1 MHHEPAAESAGRSAR
16 RSGLLRSLGL
26 GLITGAA
33 DDDPSAIGTY
43 AAAGAAFGPSLLW
56 TAPVAF
62 PMMFAVAYLSS
73 KVGRVT
79 GQGLFSV
86 IRGRYS
92 RPLLGFLLLA
102 AVIGNVIEAGAD
114 IGGMAAALNLLL
126 PVPIRLLAVGIVGA
140 VLALQL
146 LGSYELIRNAFR
158 WLTAALLAYVGAA
171 TLAHP
176 ALLPTLKGTLIP
188 TVHMRQDFMAMLVA
202 IVGTTLSAYIYSWQ
216 SNQDVHE
223 DRAAGRKP
231 LRLDSEGASA
241 ELRRSGFDIASG
253 MLFSSAVMYFIIL
266 AASATLFAATHP
278 SITTAADAARA
289 LEPLAGRTAGML
301 FAIGVIGV
309 GFIAVP
315 VMTLGAAFDL
325 AQSFGWRHGL
335 DRRPREARRFYAAV
349 ILFTLAALALNF
361 FGFNPMKALVIAGV
375 AQGISTPMLM
385 IVVMRI
391 TNDPQVMG
399 TSTNTAKMNVL
410 GWITVAVML
419 MALAGLL
426 YSLIAPSFSE
436 LSQAAI
442 PH

>member
-1 MHHEPAAESAGRSAR
+1 M
-16 RSGLLRSLGL
+16 LRSLGL

-56 TAPVAF
+56 AAPAAF

-86 IRGRYS
+86 IRDRYS
-92 RPLLGFLLLA
+92 RPLLGFLLLT
-102 AVIGNVIEAGAD
+102 AVVGNVIEAAAD

-126 PVPIRLLAVGIVGA
+126 PLSTRLLAVGIVITIL
-140 VLALQL
+140 VLQL
-146 LGSYELIRNAFR
+146 LGSYELIRNVFR

-171 TLAHP
+171 TLTHP

-188 TVHMRQDFMAMLVA
+188 TIHLRRDFMAMLVA

-223 DRAAGRKP
+223 DRSAGRCP
-231 LRLDSEGASA
+231 LRFRAQGASA
-241 ELRRSGFDIASG
+241 ELRHSAFDIAFG
-253 MLFSSAVMYFIIL
+253 MFFSSAVMYFIIL
-266 AASATLFAATHP
+266 AAGATLFTAGHP
-278 SITTAADAARA
+278 DITTAADAARA
-289 LEPLAGRTAGML
+289 LEPVAGRAAGVL
-301 FAIGVIGV
+301 FAVGVIGV

-335 DRRPREARRFYAAV
+335 DRSPREARRFYAAV
-349 ILFTLAALALNF
+349 VFFTLAALGMNF
-361 FGFNPMKALVIAGV
+361 FGINPMNALVIAGI
-375 AQGISTPMLM
+375 AQGVSTPLLM
-385 IVVMRI
+385 IIVMRI
-391 TNDPQVMG
+391 TNDREIMG
-399 TSTNTAKMNVL
+399 SCTNTLKMNAL
-410 GWITVAVML
+410 GWVTVLVMCAAVV
-419 MALAGLL
+419 GLL
-426 YSLIAPSFSE
+426 YSLVPLHGHLLAKGP
-436 LSQAAI
+436 AY
-442 PH
+442 P